1 MVQNPRLQSD
11 SELSSL
17 WLLGCWCCGWRENH
31 ASSNYSLK
39 PSGGN
44 LLEVFGYVCVPVVNR
59 GGPFFFLK
67 GKEKVEKIWRVVG
80 VVDRGHSRSVKDRHA
95 IKILPLSE

>member
-39 PSGGN
+39 QTSG
-44 LLEVFGYVCVPVVNR
+44 EISWRFWVCAHRWSIVVD
-59 GGPFFFLK
+59 FFFLK